1 MDRVFSGATYV
12 CVVCHACNV
21 YVNRL
26 HKIEGVQ
33 CWGLDGGFLGGQR
46 YVYTCVEQVKRFAE
60 QGGRVGVLWSFVWVN
75 VIHVCS
81 APCVSCTRNAAL
93 SGQGGKLGFYGRSFG
108 SKVISFGVIR
118 FRSRQ
123 KRSRTNFRHIKDMT
137 KPGDIKASGSWIG
150 GREGV
155 HLKD

>member
-1 MDRVFSGATYV
+1 MVFGWSTL
-12 CVVCHACNV
+12 C
-21 YVNRL
+21 
-26 HKIEGVQ
+26 
-33 CWGLDGGFLGGQR
+33 
-46 YVYTCVEQVKRFAE
+46 VYTCVEQVKRFAE